1 MHDYYKEFLSDSL
14 VESLFAR
21 VAPVDGVALLPL
33 DVAEHLETSGNFQD
47 VLNEV
52 NRLRLSI
59 FFYFYFAGRTY
70 GSASRAQV

>member
-21 VAPVDGVALLPL
+21 VVPVDGIQLLPL
-33 DVAEHLETSGNFQD
+33 EVAENLQDGGNFQE

-52 NRLRLSI
+52 RS
-59 FFYFYFAGRTY
+59 
-70 GSASRAQV
+70 